1 MEANT
6 MNDPIVRFPVK
17 CPCCG
22 QESLAREDLGVIT
35 NRFLNDR
42 PIKLHADC
50 EYHRVVWVASEIERN
65 QIQDYAATAK
75 FSAVTRSHRMRRLA
89 CWLAQL
95 VRVQGAASRDTQYS

>member
-1 MEANT
+1 

-42 PIKLHADC
+42 PIKLRADC
-50 EYHRVVWVASEIERN
+50 EYHRMVWVASEIERN
-65 QIQDYAATAK
+65 QIQDYAATAE
-75 FSAVTRSHRMRRLA
+75 FSDATRSQRIRRLA
-89 CWLAQL
+89 RWLAL
-95 VRVQGAASRDTQYS
+95 AVRFQGTASNDAQY

>member
-22 QESLAREDLGVIT
+22 QESLSREDLSAIT
-35 NRFLNDR
+35 NTFLNDH

-50 EYHRVVWVASEIERN
+50 EHHRVVWVASEIERN

-75 FSAVTRSHRMRRLA
+75 FSVVTRSHRMRRLA
-89 CWLAQL
+89 RWLAHL
-95 VRVQGAASRDTQYS
+95 VRVQGAASNDTQYL

>member
-1 MEANT
+1 

-22 QESLAREDLGVIT
+22 QESLAREDLGAIT

-42 PIKLHADC
+42 PIKLHTDC

-75 FSAVTRSHRMRRLA
+75 FSVVTDSHRMRRFA
-89 CWLAQL
+89 RWLTLL
-95 VRVQGAASRDTQYS
+95 VRVHQGTAANDTQYL

>member
-50 EYHRVVWVASEIERN
+50 EYHRMVWVASEIERN
-65 QIQDYAATAK
+65 QIQDYAATAE
-75 FSAVTRSHRMRRLA
+75 FSDATRSQRIRRLA
-89 CWLAQL
+89 RWLAL
-95 VRVQGAASRDTQYS
+95 AVRFQATAANDTQY

>member
-1 MEANT
+1 

-22 QESLAREDLGVIT
+22 QEYLAREDLHAIT

-50 EYHRVVWVASEIERN
+50 EYHRLVWVASEIERN
-65 QIQDYAATAK
+65 QIQDYAA
-75 FSAVTRSHRMRRLA
+75 AVKVSVITRSHRMRRLA
-89 CWLAQL
+89 RWLGFP
-95 VRVQGAASRDTQYS
+95 VRLQGRASNDTQYS

>member
-1 MEANT
+1 

-75 FSAVTRSHRMRRLA
+75 FSVVARSHRMQRLA
-89 CWLAQL
+89 WWLAHL
-95 VRVQGAASRDTQYS
+95 VRVQGAASNDAQYL

>member
-1 MEANT
+1 
-6 MNDPIVRFPVK
+6 MNDPIVRFPVR

-22 QESLAREDLGVIT
+22 QESLAREDLGAIT

-50 EYHRVVWVASEIERN
+50 EYHRLMWVASEIERN

-75 FSAVTRSHRMRRLA
+75 FSVVTRSRHRMRRLVR
-89 CWLAQL
+89 WLAL
-95 VRVQGAASRDTQYS
+95 FVRFQGTASNDSQCL

>member
-1 MEANT
+1 

-42 PIKLHADC
+42 PIKLHTDC

-75 FSAVTRSHRMRRLA
+75 FSIVTDSHRMRRFA
-89 CWLAQL
+89 RWLTLL
-95 VRVQGAASRDTQYS
+95 VRVHQGTAANDTQYL

>member
-1 MEANT
+1 

-42 PIKLHADC
+42 PIKLHAQC
-50 EYHRVVWVASEIERN
+50 EYHRLVWVASEIERN
-65 QIQDYAATAK
+65 QIQDYAATAE
-75 FSAVTRSHRMRRLA
+75 FSDAARSQRIQRLA
-89 CWLAQL
+89 RWLAL
-95 VRVQGAASRDTQYS
+95 AVRFQRTASNDTQY

>member
-1 MEANT
+1 

-22 QESLAREDLGVIT
+22 QESLAREDLGFIT

-75 FSAVTRSHRMRRLA
+75 FSVVTRSHRMQRLA
-89 CWLAQL
+89 RWLAHL
-95 VRVQGAASRDTQYS
+95 ARVQDAASNDTQY